1 MNYSNRQLEILEVGR
16 GTNVKCIDTYEF
28 NNEEKK
34 KIGKLK
40 ILSEVLKGYPNN
52 LYFN

>member
-28 NNEEKK
+28 SDSEKEQ
-34 KIGKLK
+34 ISKLK
-40 ILSEVLKGYPNN
+40 ELSEVLTQYPAK
-52 LYFN
+52 LYCN